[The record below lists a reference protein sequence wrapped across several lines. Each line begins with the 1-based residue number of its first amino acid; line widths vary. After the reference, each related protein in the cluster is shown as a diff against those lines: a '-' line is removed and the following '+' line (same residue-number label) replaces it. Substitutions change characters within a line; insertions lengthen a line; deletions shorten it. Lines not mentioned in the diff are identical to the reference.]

1 MIKTYA
7 HLIKVR
13 FTFISLLFIA
23 LFFALISFP
32 LKTYCQNP
40 TEADERSKEIERLKT
55 ELQKIKEEQQ
65 KQIEE
70 LQKRIEE
77 LETETQKEREKEY
90 VEPSKPPKEVEEA
103 PAKTYV
109 IEWWKNIEVGYSNGF
124 FIRTQDDLFSLK
136 FNIRSQFLFFVED
149 EGGDTATSFDIRRLW
164 ISFRGNAF
172 RPWFKYLLILEA
184 SGDVELLDYFM
195 DAAKITAVV
204 PRAGQ
209 YRVPF
214 NREELTDPFNLQLVD
229 NSIVNREFSL
239 GRHIGVGLG
248 GVVNR
253 FITYGVG
260 VFNSAGRNSINE
272 NSNLLYVGRVMFT
285 PTGEPR
291 YSSINPFPV
300 SGEYAYSQGSFADTE
315 TPLIAISAAVAV
327 LPGYKPVNDSPDN
340 VVINNRMFALGSDKS
355 NIFQFSTDISVK
367 YLIFSLEAEY
377 DLRNINPDEAG
388 IDSAL
393 SQGVRVQ
400 SGVFLIP
407 KLIEVA
413 GRFAIIDLGN
423 DFGDDKI
430 WEITPGLS
438 FYFIRNR
445 NLKLQFDYSF
455 IRDEFIDDDINRVR
469 AQLTVSF

>member
-1 MIKTYA
+1 MRMLLTSTE
-7 HLIKVR
+7 VR
-13 FTFISLLFIA
+13 FTFITLLLLLF
-23 LFFALISFP
+23 LFSLSS
-32 LKTYCQNP
+32 KTYGQNP
-40 TEADERSKEIERLKT
+40 PEPDERSKEIERLKS
-55 ELQKIKEEQQ
+55 EIKKVKEEQQ

-70 LQKRIEE
+70 LQKRIEQ
-77 LETETQKEREKEY
+77 LETESKREKEY
-90 VEPSKPPKEVEEA
+90 VEPSKPPEEAEEA

-149 EGGDTATSFDIRRLW
+149 DADDTATSFDIRRLW

-172 RPWFKYLLILEA
+172 RSWLKYLLILEA
-184 SGDVELLDYFM
+184 SGDVELLDYFL
-195 DAAKITAVV
+195 DFAKKTEVV
-204 PRAGQ
+204 PRIGQ

-239 GRHIGVGLG
+239 GRHIGVGVG

-253 FITYGVG
+253 FVTYGVG

-291 YSSINPFPV
+291 YYSINPII
-300 SGEYAYSQGSFADTE
+300 QDR
-315 TPLIAISAAVAV
+315 V
-327 LPGYKPVNDSPDN
+327 L
-340 VVINNRMFALGSDKS
+340 ALGSDEG
-355 NIFQFSTDISVK
+355 NIFQFSADLSVK

-377 DLRNINPDEAG
+377 DLRNINPDETG

>member
-1 MIKTYA
+1 MIKTYDS
-7 HLIKVR
+7 LIKVR
-13 FTFISLLFIA
+13 SVFIA
-23 LFFALISFP
+23 FLFLAPISALISFP
-32 LKTYCQNP
+32 PNTYCQSS
-40 TEADERSKEIERLKT
+40 TEADEKSQEIEKLKS
-55 ELQKIKEEQQ
+55 EIQRIKEEQQ

-77 LETETQKEREKEY
+77 LETETKKEKEY
-90 VEPSKPPKEVEEA
+90 VEPSKPPTEEVEKGT
-103 PAKTYV
+103 AKTYV
-109 IEWWKNIEVGYSNGF
+109 IEWWKNIEAGYENGF

-136 FNIRSQFLFFVED
+136 FNIRTQFLFFVED
-149 EGGDTATSFDIRRLW
+149 DGDDTATSFDIRRLW

-172 RPWFKYLLILEA
+172 RSWLKYLLILEA

-195 DAAKITAVV
+195 DAAKITAIV
-204 PRAGQ
+204 PRVGQ

-248 GVVNR
+248 GVVSR

-260 VFNSAGRNSINE
+260 VFNSAGRNTINE
-272 NSNLLYVGRVMFT
+272 NSNLLYVGRVMLT

-291 YSSINPFPV
+291 YSSVNPFPIA
-300 SGEYAYSQGSFADTE
+300 GQYAYSQGSFGDTE
-315 TPLIAISAAVAV
+315 TPLIALSAAVAF

-340 VVINNRMFALGSDKS
+340 TIINARLASLGVQEAD
-355 NIFQFSTDISVK
+355 IFQFSADLSVK
-367 YLIFSLEAEY
+367 YRIFSLEAEY
-377 DLRNINPDEAG
+377 DLRNINPNQVG

-413 GRFAIIDLGN
+413 GRFAIIDLGH
-423 DFGDDKI
+423 DFGDEKI
-430 WEITPGLS
+430 WELTPGLS
-438 FYFIRNR
+438 FYFLRSH

-455 IRDEFIDDDINRVR
+455 IRDELLDTDINRVR

>member
-1 MIKTYA
+1 MLLASTE
-7 HLIKVR
+7 VR
-13 FTFISLLFIA
+13 FTFITLVLLFF
-23 LFFALISFP
+23 LFSFP
-32 LKTYCQNP
+32 SKTFAQ
-40 TEADERSKEIERLKT
+40 TQSEADTKSKEIEKLKT
-55 ELQKIKEEQQ
+55 EIQKIKEEQQ

-70 LQKRIEE
+70 LQKRVEE
-77 LETETQKEREKEY
+77 LEAETNREKGKEY
-90 VEPSKPPKEVEEA
+90 VEPSQPSKEVEEA

-149 EGGDTATSFDIRRLW
+149 DADDTATSFDIRRLW

-300 SGEYAYSQGSFADTE
+300 SGEYAYSQGSFGDTE
-315 TPLIAISAAVAV
+315 TPLIAISAAVAF
-327 LPGYKPVNDSPDN
+327 LPGYKPVNDSPDD
-340 VVINNRMFALGSDKS
+340 VVINNRMFTLGSDKS
-355 NIFQFSTDISVK
+355 NIFQFSADISVK

-407 KLIEVA
+407 KFIEVA

-438 FYFIRNR
+438 FYFIRDR

>member
-1 MIKTYA
+1 MRMLLASTE
-7 HLIKVR
+7 VR
-13 FTFISLLFIA
+13 FTFITLVLLLC
-23 LFFALISFP
+23 LFSFP
-32 LKTYCQNP
+32 SKTFAQ
-40 TEADERSKEIERLKT
+40 TQSEADTKSKEIEKLKT
-55 ELQKIKEEQQ
+55 EIQKIKEEQQ

-70 LQKRIEE
+70 LQKRIEQ
-77 LETETQKEREKEY
+77 LETESKREKEY
-90 VEPSKPPKEVEEA
+90 VELSKPPEEAEEA

-149 EGGDTATSFDIRRLW
+149 EGDDTATSFDIRRLW

-253 FITYGVG
+253 FITYSVG

-300 SGEYAYSQGSFADTE
+300 SGEYAYSQGSFGDSE
-315 TPLIAISAAVAV
+315 TPLIAISAAAAY
-327 LPGYKPVNDSPDN
+327 LPGFNASTTNPGNPIIQDRVL
-340 VVINNRMFALGSDKS
+340 ALGSDEG
-355 NIFQFSTDISVK
+355 NIFQFSADLSVK

-377 DLRNINPDEAG
+377 DLRNINPDETG

-438 FYFIRNR
+438 FYFLRDR

>member
-1 MIKTYA
+1 MLLTSTE
-7 HLIKVR
+7 VR
-13 FTFISLLFIA
+13 FTFITLVLLFF
-23 LFFALISFP
+23 LFSLSS
-32 LKTYCQNP
+32 KTYGQNP
-40 TEADERSKEIERLKT
+40 PEPDERSKEIERLKS
-55 ELQKIKEEQQ
+55 EIQKVKEEQQ

-70 LQKRIEE
+70 LQKRIEQ
-77 LETETQKEREKEY
+77 LETESKREKEY
-90 VEPSKPPKEVEEA
+90 VEPSKPPEEAEEA

-149 EGGDTATSFDIRRLW
+149 DADDTATSFDIRRLW

-172 RPWFKYLLILEA
+172 RSWLKYLLILEA

-300 SGEYAYSQGSFADTE
+300 SGRIRIFTRLFWRYRN
-315 TPLIAISAAVAV
+315 TPYCNKRRRSIS
-327 LPGYKPVNDSPDN
+327 SR
-340 VVINNRMFALGSDKS
+340 I
-355 NIFQFSTDISVK
+355 
-367 YLIFSLEAEY
+367 
-377 DLRNINPDEAG
+377 
-388 IDSAL
+388 
-393 SQGVRVQ
+393 
-400 SGVFLIP
+400 
-407 KLIEVA
+407 
-413 GRFAIIDLGN
+413 
-423 DFGDDKI
+423 
-430 WEITPGLS
+430 
-438 FYFIRNR
+438 
-445 NLKLQFDYSF
+445 
-455 IRDEFIDDDINRVR
+455 
-469 AQLTVSF
+469 

>member
-1 MIKTYA
+1 MPLTSTE
-7 HLIKVR
+7 VG
-13 FTFISLLFIA
+13 FIFIILVLLFFLFSLPSKTIA
-23 LFFALISFP
+23 QAQS
-32 LKTYCQNP
+32 
-40 TEADERSKEIERLKT
+40 EADERSKEIERIKS
-55 ELQKIKEEQQ
+55 EIQRIKEEQQ

-70 LQKRIEE
+70 LQKRIGE
-77 LETETQKEREKEY
+77 LEAETQKEREKEY

-149 EGGDTATSFDIRRLW
+149 EGDDTATSFDIRRLW

-229 NSIVNREFSL
+229 NSILNREFSL

-248 GVVNR
+248 GVGNR
-253 FITYGVG
+253 FVTYGVG
-260 VFNSAGRNSINE
+260 VFNNAGRNSINE

-300 SGEYAYSQGSFADTE
+300 SGEYAYSQGSFGDTE
-315 TPLIAISAAVAV
+315 TPLIAISAAVAF

-355 NIFQFSTDISVK
+355 NIFQFSADISVK
-367 YLIFSLEAEY
+367 YSIFSLEAEY

-438 FYFIRNR
+438 FYFIKNH

-455 IRDEFIDDDINRVR
+455 IRDELLDTDINRAR

>member
-1 MIKTYA
+1 MLLTSKE
-7 HLIKVR
+7 VR
-13 FTFISLLFIA
+13 FTFITLVLLFF
-23 LFFALISFP
+23 LFSLPSKTFAQTQSEP
-32 LKTYCQNP
+32 
-40 TEADERSKEIERLKT
+40 DERTKEIEKLKT
-55 ELQKIKEEQQ
+55 EIQKIKEEQQ

-70 LQKRIEE
+70 LQKRIEQ
-77 LETETQKEREKEY
+77 LETESKREKEY
-90 VEPSKPPKEVEEA
+90 VELSKPPEEAEEA

-149 EGGDTATSFDIRRLW
+149 DADDTATSFDIRRLW

-172 RPWFKYLLILEA
+172 RSWLKYLLILEA
-184 SGDVELLDYFM
+184 SGDVELLDYFL
-195 DAAKITAVV
+195 DFAKKTEVV
-204 PRAGQ
+204 PRIGQ

-285 PTGEPR
+285 PTGQPR

-300 SGEYAYSQGSFADTE
+300 SGEYAYSQGSFGDTE
-315 TPLIAISAAVAV
+315 TPLIAISAAVAF

-377 DLRNINPDEAG
+377 DLRNIIPDEAG

-393 SQGVRVQ
+393 SQGVRFQ